1 MLSKLWV
8 SFLGISFIFGVLTN
22 RMDVVSAAYTEGA
35 AAAIELIL
43 KIVGLMCLWSGVMEI
58 AYESG
63 LSRHI
68 ASLMRPLLKLLFG
81 KASNDKKAMEL
92 ISANITANM
101 FGVSNA
107 ATPIGLQAASRLYD
121 LSGKRGTPDSVLTLT
136 ILNTASIQII
146 PTTVAA
152 IRASYGAAKPFDIMP
167 AVWGASLCSVV
178 TVLFLARLLKNRFP
192 DISN

>member
-35 AAAIELIL
+35 SAAIELIL
-43 KIVGLMCLWSGVMEI
+43 KIIGLMCLWSGVMEI

-81 KASNDKKAMEL
+81 KASNDEKAMEL

-107 ATPIGLQAASRLYD
+107 ATPIGLQAASRLYE

>member
-81 KASNDKKAMEL
+81 KASNDEKAMEL

-121 LSGKRGTPDSVLTLT
+121 LSGKRGAPDSVLTLT

-152 IRASYGAAKPFDIMP
+152 IRVSYGAAKPFDIMS

>member
-8 SFLGISFIFGVLTN
+8 SFLGISFIFGFLTN

-63 LSRHI
+63 LSGHI
-68 ASLMRPLLKLLFG
+68 ARLMRPLLKSLFG
-81 KASNDKKAMEL
+81 KVSKDEKAMEL
-92 ISANITANM
+92 ISANITANLL
-101 FGVSNA
+101 GVSNA
-107 ATPIGLQAASRLYD
+107 ATPIGLQAASRLYN

-152 IRASYGAAKPFDIMP
+152 IRSSYGAAKPFDIMP

>member
-8 SFLGISFIFGVLTN
+8 SFLGISFIFGFLTN

-63 LSRHI
+63 LSGHI
-68 ASLMRPLLKLLFG
+68 ARLMRPLLKSLFG
-81 KASNDKKAMEL
+81 KVSKDEKAMEL
-92 ISANITANM
+92 ISANITANLL
-101 FGVSNA
+101 GVSNA
-107 ATPIGLQAASRLYD
+107 ATPIGLQAASRLYN

-152 IRASYGAAKPFDIMP
+152 IRSSYGAAKPFDIMP

-178 TVLFLARLLKNRFP
+178 IVLFLARLLKNRFP
-192 DISN
+192 DISK

>member
-63 LSRHI
+63 LSRNI

-107 ATPIGLQAASRLYD
+107 ATPIGLQAASRPYE
-121 LSGKRGTPDSVLTLT
+121 LSGKRGTPDSVLPLT

>member
-8 SFLGISFIFGVLTN
+8 SFLGISFIFGFLTN

-63 LSRHI
+63 LSGHI
-68 ASLMRPLLKLLFG
+68 ARLMRPLLKSLFG
-81 KASNDKKAMEL
+81 KVSKDEKAMEL
-92 ISANITANM
+92 ISANITANLL
-101 FGVSNA
+101 GVSNA
-107 ATPIGLQAASRLYD
+107 ATPIGLQAASRLYN

-152 IRASYGAAKPFDIMP
+152 IRSSYGAAKPFDIMP

-192 DISN
+192 DISK

>member
-81 KASNDKKAMEL
+81 KASNDEKAMEL

-121 LSGKRGTPDSVLTLT
+121 LSGKRGAPDSVLTLT

-167 AVWGASLCSVV
+167 AVWGGVIVFGRHS
-178 TVLFLARLLKNRFP
+178 F
-192 DISN
+192 ISGTIA